1 MQTIFDVVDSPHQNE
16 HACHDGSYYCT
27 DADLLCDWQAR
38 CFSLVEPT
46 NACPAKGDHRAAS
59 CDWPARC
66 AESADLFGA
75 IAWGITPRSGFP
87 LIRQKTDVRIW

>member
-1 MQTIFDVVDSPHQNE
+1 MQTVFDVVDNSHQNE
-16 HACHDGSYYCT
+16 HACHDGSYYYT

-38 CFSLVEPT
+38 RSSLVEPT
-46 NACPAKGDHRAAS
+46 NTCPPEGDHLAAS

-75 IAWGITPRSGFP
+75 IACGITPRSGFP
-87 LIRQKTDVRIW
+87 SNTSKTDVRIW